1 MEEKLKT
8 NVEVLESGATKLTVT
23 IEAADIDARIKKA
36 YKDFGKKYKFP
47 GFRPGHVP
55 RQIIDANLGKEAV
68 LSTVTDKCSTRRS
81 PWLSTKPT
89 SF

>member
-55 RQIIDANLGKEAV
+55 RQIIDEIGRAHV
-68 LSTVTDKCSTRRS
+68 
-81 PWLSTKPT
+81 
-89 SF
+89 

>member
-55 RQIIDANLGKEAV
+55 R
-68 LSTVTDKCSTRRS
+68 
-81 PWLSTKPT
+81 
-89 SF
+89 